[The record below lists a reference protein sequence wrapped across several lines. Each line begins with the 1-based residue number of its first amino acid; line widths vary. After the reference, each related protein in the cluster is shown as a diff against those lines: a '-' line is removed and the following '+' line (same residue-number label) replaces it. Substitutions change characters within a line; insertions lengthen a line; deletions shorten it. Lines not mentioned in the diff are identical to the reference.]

1 MGESKLLLALFCNK
15 KLTKTVRGVVVVVFS
30 VRFGCVTLMVTLQY
44 YSGGECAH
52 SLTNCGQD
60 TLNTKNTTERVR
72 MVMAMMGSCLGLTE
86 AGVRPA
92 LIPLLHTAASA
103 VMPLINNPP

>member
-44 YSGGECAH
+44 YSGGECDW
-52 SLTNCGQD
+52 N
-60 TLNTKNTTERVR
+60 V
-72 MVMAMMGSCLGLTE
+72 
-86 AGVRPA
+86 
-92 LIPLLHTAASA
+92 SA
-103 VMPLINNPP
+103 KQ